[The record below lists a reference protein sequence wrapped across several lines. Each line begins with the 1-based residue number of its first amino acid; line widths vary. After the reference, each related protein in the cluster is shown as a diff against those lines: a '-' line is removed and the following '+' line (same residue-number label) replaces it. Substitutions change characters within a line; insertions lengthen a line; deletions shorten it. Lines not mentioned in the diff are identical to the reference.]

1 MVGHHDS
8 SKHDAAGDMTEQGL
22 PAAAT
27 RFCTHDA
34 WNRLTSVNIETAA
47 LGEFECNALHWRAVR
62 RLRAPRRRQR

>member
-1 MVGHHDS
+1 
-8 SKHDAAGDMTEQGL
+8 MTEQGL